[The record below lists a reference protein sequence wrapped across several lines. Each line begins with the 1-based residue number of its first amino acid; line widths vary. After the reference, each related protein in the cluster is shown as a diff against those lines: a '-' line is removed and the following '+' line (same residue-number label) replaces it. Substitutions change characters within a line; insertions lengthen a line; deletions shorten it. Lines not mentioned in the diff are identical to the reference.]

1 MEVWFCVDDINED
14 YRFASSSTKAFDI
27 LREMFKEDCCYT
39 SKIEEQLTK
48 SFLENQEEFGVIGW
62 GSAKKVE
69 VE

>member
-39 SKIEEQLTK
+39 PEIEEQLTK
-48 SFLENQEEFGVIGW
+48 SFLENQEDFGVVGW
-62 GSAKKVE
+62 GFAKKVE

>member
-1 MEVWFCVDDINED
+1 MEVWFCLDSYED

-39 SKIEEQLTK
+39 PEIEEQLTK
-48 SFLENQEEFGVIGW
+48 SFLENQEEFGVVGW
-62 GSAKKVE
+62 GFAKKVE